1 MTRIMTKYSYSGR
14 AAGGQRVSGAMEGA
28 SAGAVADQLSAQ
40 NIIALEIQPLAVPSA
55 GKGAAANDAGASG
68 QAVVTAPA
76 RRWQDFGSRVSTM
89 EVLLFS
95 RQMHTLL
102 KAGVPVMRALAAL
115 QESTVKPVTRQLL
128 QSLRSSL
135 DAGRDLSQ
143 ALAMHGSVFSAF
155 YIAMVRVGEMSGRME
170 EVFLR
175 LFHHLEFEQF
185 MRDQVKSA
193 LRYPGFVVI
202 AMGIAM
208 VIIGMF
214 VIPAFA
220 RIFSGFGV
228 QLPLATRLLIG
239 FSELMQAWWWAML
252 LIAGA
257 LVWAFSIWTKTTRG
271 RLRWDHFKLNIPL
284 AGPIVQKAMLARFS
298 RGFSLAMKS
307 GVPVTQAMGVVALT
321 VENTWI
327 SSKISRMREGVE
339 RGESVM
345 HTAAAAGVFT
355 PLVLQMLAVGEE
367 SGEIDS
373 MMDEVAAMYQRE
385 VEYELKLL
393 GQQIEPIL
401 ILLLGALVLVLALGV
416 FLPMWDLSRVAQG
429 KGL

>member
-1 MTRIMTKYSYSGR
+1 MARFSYSGR
-14 AAGGQRVSGAMEGA
+14 AAGGQWVSGAMEGA

-40 NIIALEIQPLAVPSA
+40 NIIALEILPLAVTPA
-55 GKGAAANDAGASG
+55 GKGAAANDAGTSA
-68 QAVVTAPA
+68 QVVVAAPL
-76 RRWQDFGSRVSTM
+76 RRWQDFGSKVTVM
-89 EVLLFS
+89 EVLVFS

-115 QESTVKPVTRQLL
+115 QESTVKPVTRQMLH
-128 QSLRSSL
+128 SLRASL

-143 ALAMHGSVFSAF
+143 ALAMHGNVFSAF

-170 EVFLR
+170 DVFLR

-193 LRYPGFVVI
+193 LRYPSFVVI

-220 RIFSGFGV
+220 RIFSGFGA
-228 QLPLATRLLIG
+228 QLPAVTRLLIG
-239 FSELMQAWWWAML
+239 FSDLMLGWWWVML

-257 LVWAFSIWTKTTRG
+257 LAWSFRLWTSTARG
-271 RLRWDHFKLNIPL
+271 RLRWDHLKLSIPL

-298 RGFSLAMKS
+298 RSFSLAMKS
-307 GVPVTQAMGVVALT
+307 GVPVTQAMGVVAMT

-327 SSKISRMREGVE
+327 SGKISRMRDGVE
-339 RGESVM
+339 RGDSVM
-345 HTAAAAGVFT
+345 HTAAVAGVFT

-385 VEYELKLL
+385 VEYELKSL

-401 ILLLGALVLVLALGV
+401 ILLLGLLVLILALGV

-429 KGL
+429 KGV

>member
-1 MTRIMTKYSYSGR
+1 MARFSYSGR
-14 AAGGQRVSGAMEGA
+14 AAGGQWVSGAMEGA

-40 NIIALEIQPLAVPSA
+40 NIIALEILPLAVTPA
-55 GKGAAANDAGASG
+55 GKGAAANDAGSSG
-68 QAVVTAPA
+68 QVVVAAPL
-76 RRWQDFGSRVSTM
+76 RRWQDFGSKVTVM
-89 EVLLFS
+89 EVLVFS

-115 QESTVKPVTRQLL
+115 QESTVKPVTRQML
-128 QSLRSSL
+128 QSLRASL

-143 ALAMHGSVFSAF
+143 ALAMHGNVFSAF
-155 YIAMVRVGEMSGRME
+155 YVAMVRVGEMSGRME
-170 EVFLR
+170 DVFLR

-193 LRYPGFVVI
+193 LRYPSFVVI

-220 RIFSGFGV
+220 RIFLGFGA
-228 QLPLATRLLIG
+228 QLPVITRLLIS
-239 FSELMQAWWWAML
+239 FSDLMLGWWWVML

-257 LVWAFSIWTKTTRG
+257 LAWGFRLWTSTARG
-271 RLRWDHFKLNIPL
+271 RLRWDHLKLSIPL

-298 RGFSLAMKS
+298 RSFSLAMKS

-345 HTAAAAGVFT
+345 HTAAGGLRRGIALSFSAARVLARLGDS
-355 PLVLQMLAVGEE
+355 LV
-367 SGEIDS
+367 
-373 MMDEVAAMYQRE
+373 
-385 VEYELKLL
+385 KLL
-393 GQQIEPIL
+393 FASDSISKDPPDEAL
-401 ILLLGALVLVLALGV
+401 HLFSFLGLVPGAH
-416 FLPMWDLSRVAQG
+416 RAQSQG
-429 KGL
+429 TGL